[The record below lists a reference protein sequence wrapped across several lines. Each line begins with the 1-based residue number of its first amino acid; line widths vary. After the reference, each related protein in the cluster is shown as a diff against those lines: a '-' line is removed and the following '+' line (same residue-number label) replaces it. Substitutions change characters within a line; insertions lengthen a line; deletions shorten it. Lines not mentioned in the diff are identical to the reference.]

1 MSKNAKALAA
11 KAEGNTFFKNKQYS
25 QAIDKYTEAINH
37 DNSDV
42 TFFSNRSACYA
53 ALNEWEKAAED
64 GKSCIVTNRS
74 FVKGYFRA
82 GLALQKLQNYEA
94 AQDVVKRGL
103 GVDSANADLKR
114 MNRELE
120 EAMRQRR
127 VEQAIEQGRKQLRA
141 KEVNDAYK
149 TVDSGLRLDPNN
161 STLNK
166 LMDEIKPLYERAE
179 KQRVSGLDR
188 TERMKEEGDNHFKS
202 AAFEAAI
209 KSYSDC
215 IAALRDDSCEL
226 ALKCYA
232 NRAACY
238 KQISNF
244 DGTIGDSTMVL
255 EYKPNDIK
263 SLMRRAQASEAS
275 ERYKSALQDVRQVL
289 ALGVDAVGK
298 TTYDLANGMQHRLNR
313 VIADLRKHS

>member
-1 MSKNAKALAA
+1 MSKNQKAVAA
-11 KAEGNTFFKNKQYS
+11 KAEGNTFFKNKQYT
-25 QAIDKYTEAINH
+25 QAIEKYTEAISH
-37 DNSDV
+37 DNTDV

-53 ALNEWEKAAED
+53 ALCEWDKAAED

-82 GLALQKLQNYEA
+82 GLALQKLGNYEA
-94 AQDVVKRGL
+94 AQDVIKRGL
-103 GVDSANADLKR
+103 GIESGNADLKR
-114 MNRELE
+114 MNREVE
-120 EAMRQRR
+120 EALRQRR
-127 VEQAIEQGRKQLRA
+127 VDVAIETGSKQLNA
-141 KEVNDAYK
+141 KEYNDAFK

-161 STLNK
+161 SQLNA
-166 LMDEIKPLYERAE
+166 LMSKIKPLYERAE

-188 TERMKEEGDNHFKS
+188 TERMKEEGDNHFK
-202 AAFEAAI
+202 AAQFEAAI
-209 KSYSDC
+209 DKYTNC
-215 IAALRDDSCEL
+215 ISALRDDSCEL

-244 DGTIGDSTMVL
+244 EGTIGDSTMVL
-255 EYKPNDIK
+255 EHKPNDIK

-289 ALGVDAVGK
+289 SLGIDTVGK
-298 TTYDLANGMQHRLNR
+298 STYDLANGMQHRLNR
-313 VIADLRKHS
+313 VIADLKKAY

>member
-1 MSKNAKALAA
+1 MSKNPKAVAA
-11 KAEGNTFFKNKQYS
+11 KAEGNTYFKNKQYRE
-25 QAIDKYTEAINH
+25 AIEKYTEAISH
-37 DNSDV
+37 DNTDV

-53 ALNEWEKAAED
+53 ALGQWEEAAED

-82 GLALQKLQNYEA
+82 GLALQKLERWDA

-103 GVDSANADLKR
+103 GIDSGNADLKR
-114 MNRELE
+114 MSREIDE
-120 EAMRQRR
+120 SVRQVR
-127 VEQAIEQGRKQLRA
+127 VEQAIETGSKQLRGD
-141 KEVNDAYK
+141 EIVDAYK
-149 TVDSGLRLDPNN
+149 TVDAGLRLDPNN
-161 STLNK
+161 SKLNS
-166 LMDEIKPLYERAE
+166 LMGKIRPLYERAE
-179 KQRVSGLDR
+179 KKRVSGLDR
-188 TERMKEEGDNHFKS
+188 TERMKEEGDTAFK
-202 AAFEAAI
+202 AAQFEVAI
-209 KSYSDC
+209 KCYTDC
-215 IAALRDDSCEL
+215 LAALRDDSCEL

-232 NRAACY
+232 NRAACN

-244 DGTIGDSTMVL
+244 EGTIADSTMVL

-289 ALGVDAVGK
+289 ALGIDTVGK

-313 VIADLRKHS
+313 VIADLRKNS